1 MDVSEHTLET
11 LFQQL
16 GLPNEQV
23 EIEAFVEAHKPLPLS
38 VSLAEADFWND
49 GQAAFI
55 AEAFADDAE
64 WIEAVDQL
72 DALLRD

>member
-1 MDVSEHTLET
+1 MEVSEHTLET

-16 GLPNEQV
+16 GLPHEQTD
-23 EIEAFVEAHKPLPLS
+23 IEAFVQTHKPLPLS
-38 VSLAEADFWND
+38 TPLAEAEFWNA

-55 AEAFADDAE
+55 TEAFADDAE

>member
-1 MDVSEHTLET
+1 MEVSEHTLET

-16 GLPNEQV
+16 GLPYEQSD
-23 EIEAFVEAHKPLPLS
+23 IEAFVQTHKPLPLS
-38 VSLAEADFWND
+38 IPLAEAEFWNAS
-49 GQAAFI
+49 QAAFI
-55 AEAFADDAE
+55 MESFAEDAE

>member
-16 GLPNEQV
+16 GLPNEQAEV
-23 EIEAFVEAHKPLPLS
+23 EAFVEMHKPLPLS
-38 VSLAEADFWND
+38 VPLAEADFWND

-55 AEAFADDAE
+55 VEAFADDAE

>member
-16 GLPNEQV
+16 GLPHGQA
-23 EIEAFVEAHKPLPLS
+23 EIEAFVEKHKPLPLS
-38 VSLAEADFWND
+38 VPLAEADFWNA
-49 GQAAFI
+49 GQSTFI
-55 AEAFADDAE
+55 AEAFTDDAE